1 MKVMVGGTFDPLHD
15 GHKRLLTRSFALAGP
30 EGQVVIGLTTD
41 PFASKKTHPI
51 HPFAERRADL
61 EQFITGSITAKAG
74 ENKYAT
80 QWEVEPLSDR
90 FGSALDADFD
100 AIVVSEETLP
110 VAVEINKMRRERK
123 LRKVDIHQITCV
135 LAEDGRWISS
145 TRIWRGEIDVHGR
158 LIHAEKS
165 DNLH

>member
-15 GHKRLLTRSFALAGP
+15 GHKRLLTRSFELAGP

-41 PFASKKTHPI
+41 TFASRKTHPI
-51 HPFAERRADL
+51 HPFTERKADL
-61 EQFITGSITAKAG
+61 ETFITGVIATHALQK
-74 ENKYAT
+74 KYAT
-80 QWEVEPLSDR
+80 HWEIEPLGDR
-90 FGSALDADFD
+90 YGSALDTDFD

-110 VAVEINKMRRERK
+110 VAVEINKLRRERN

-145 TRIWRGEIDVHGR
+145 TRIWRGEIDIHGH
-158 LIHAEKS
+158 LIHSPLPE
-165 DNLH
+165 